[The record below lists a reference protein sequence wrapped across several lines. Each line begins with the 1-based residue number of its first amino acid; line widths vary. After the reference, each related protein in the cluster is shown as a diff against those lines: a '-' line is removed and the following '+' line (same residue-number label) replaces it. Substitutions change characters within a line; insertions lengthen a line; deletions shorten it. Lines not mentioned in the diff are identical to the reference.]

1 MTPEAL
7 SKLTPEEKRVRIA
20 EICGYKRT
28 ALSDTLCIW
37 TSPTGEKSDT
47 GYDPWNG
54 QLFLPNYMGSL
65 DAMATALDTM
75 NSAQTLAWLSALQ
88 GIVQANYGLGCARAK
103 ATEQGDAF
111 LLVMG

>member
-1 MTPEAL
+1 M
-7 SKLTPEEKRVRIA
+7 RIA

-54 QLFLPNYMGSL
+54 QLFLPNYLGSL
-65 DAMATALDTM
+65 DAMSQAEAMLTDEQHHNFQAMLQRSIRKSVLQSDDRWKSGFDPIERDYLSATA
-75 NSAQTLAWLSALQ
+75 AQ
-88 GIVQANYGLGCARAK
+88 RA
-103 ATEQGDAF
+103 DAF